1 MRPPCPK
8 AQGRTKSKGASPGSS
23 SCIVRSTGFVLPSIE
38 TVNNKSVL
46 MVVGELSY
54 ETYQQIFS
62 GVYDPGTIAHTLLQ
76 DLVVKRLIE
85 IAINHLF

>member
-8 AQGRTKSKGASPGSS
+8 ARRRTKSKGAPPGSS
-23 SCIVRSTGFVLPSIE
+23 TCIVRSTGFVLPSIE
-38 TVNNKSVL
+38 AVNKKSVL
-46 MVVGELSY
+46 MVVGDLSY

-76 DLVVKRLIE
+76 DMVVKRLIE
-85 IAINHLF
+85 FAIKNLF